1 VTANETEKTG
11 ALPTLAA
18 GAAPAEWDDL
28 SDDERFHRAEE
39 VLGVRFRD
47 RDLLKRALTHR
58 SYVNELGRDPRDSN
72 ERLEFLGD
80 ALLGFFVADWLY
92 ARFGDLH
99 EGELTARRV
108 ALIRTDT
115 LARWSR
121 QLGLGPLL
129 YLSKGETEPEVLSDR
144 ILANAFES
152 ALAAI
157 HLDAG
162 TAAARTF
169 LEGRLV
175 EADTIIAH
183 QATENHKGRLQE
195 LTQDADLRRQYL
207 DIDALPGSG
216 GSRFTPI
223 YVVVARGMPQTDAAF
238 TVEVRVDGRALGVG
252 QGSNK
257 RLAEQSAARD
267 ALINLGYDKAE
278 THNAPE
284 QVEESAITR

>member
-1 VTANETEKTG
+1 MTVENPTE
-11 ALPTLAA
+11 AA
-18 GAAPAEWDDL
+18 ITPEQESGFWGDL
-28 SDDERFHRAEE
+28 SDEERLERAEAA
-39 VLGVRFRD
+39 LGVRFQD
-47 RDLLKRALTHR
+47 RGVLKRALTHR
-58 SYVNELGRDPRDSN
+58 SYVNELGRDPSDSN

-80 ALLGFFVADWLY
+80 ALLGFLVADWLFS
-92 ARFGDLH
+92 RFADLP

-121 QLGLGPLL
+121 QLGLGPLM
-129 YLSKGETEPEVLSDR
+129 YLSKGETEPEELSDR

-162 TAAARTF
+162 TEVARSF
-169 LEGRLV
+169 LAGRLV
-175 EADTIIAH
+175 EADAIIAQ

-207 DIDALPGSG
+207 DIDMAAGSG
-216 GSRFTPI
+216 GNRFTPT
-223 YVVVARGMPQTDAAF
+223 YVVVGRGTPQTDGAF
-238 TVEVRVDGRALGVG
+238 IVEVRVDGRSLGVG

-257 RLAEQSAARD
+257 RLAEQSAARE
-267 ALINLGYDKAE
+267 ALINLGHYQGMTAAGTPPTE
-278 THNAPE
+278 E
-284 QVEESAITR
+284 QASSDEE

>member
-1 VTANETEKTG
+1 MTANDLDTTPSPIATE
-11 ALPTLAA
+11 
-18 GAAPAEWDDL
+18 AAPSAWGDL
-28 SDDERFHRAEE
+28 SDDERLERAEDA
-39 VLGVRFRD
+39 LGVRFHD
-47 RDLLKRALTHR
+47 RELLKRALTHR

-80 ALLGFFVADWLY
+80 ALLGFLVADWLY

-169 LEGRLV
+169 LAGRLV

-216 GSRFTPI
+216 GSRFTPT
-223 YVVVARGMPQTDAAF
+223 YVVVARGAPQTDAAF

-267 ALINLGYDKAE
+267 ALINLGYD
-278 THNAPE
+278 
-284 QVEESAITR
+284 QVEAHNTPSPPSESATIAQ